1 MFIFE
6 HYFPLKLFAD
16 VCGTFISAYPDK
28 EVVNETKHE
37 TVAILISVVH
47 QLQQWDT
54 AVEIQ
59 YCHCFAAFC
68 MKVIICSS

>member
-54 AVEIQ
+54 PV
-59 YCHCFAAFC
+59 
-68 MKVIICSS
+68 